1 MITASHNPKED
12 NGYKVSKGTLAAAP
26 QTGSKSEEARLQTER
41 GACIPLQVYWCNGA
55 QITSPHDKEILRCIE
70 EQLEPW
76 SASCWDVG
84 LVDRCSLRTDPL
96 TQINS
101 CYMDELASLCF
112 HR

>member
-1 MITASHNPKED
+1 MSW
-12 NGYKVSKGTLAAAP
+12 V
-26 QTGSKSEEARLQTER
+26 RV
-41 GACIPLQVYWCNGA
+41 CPLQVYWCNGA